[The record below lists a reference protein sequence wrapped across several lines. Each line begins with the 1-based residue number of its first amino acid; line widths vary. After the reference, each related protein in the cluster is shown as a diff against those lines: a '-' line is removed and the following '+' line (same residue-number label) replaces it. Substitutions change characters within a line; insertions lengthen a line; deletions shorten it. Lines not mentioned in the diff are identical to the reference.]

1 MEIVGLGT
9 LILVGLVGLALAG
22 LRIINQQSAA
32 VVETFGKY
40 SRTLTPGLN
49 WIIPVVQQIVA
60 KVDLRLQEL
69 RSEVEVKSIDNVFVK
84 LPVTLMVQAMPDRA
98 SQAHYRLVNPRE
110 QITTWALNVLRATTA
125 GLKLSDLFEDRETLA
140 AEVRNSLEARMKE
153 YGYEIISVLVDQ
165 PSVSEEVQLSF
176 NRVVAS
182 KREREAAEQEAAAKK
197 IRILA
202 EAEAEAE
209 SQILRAR
216 GIAEARGILAKS
228 LASAVSE
235 AKEQGISEH
244 DIMHLLLETNRL
256 DTIKY
261 AAEHGKLVVMDVR
274 DGGRGMTPTVQI

>member
-1 MEIVGLGT
+1 MDLAGLGGG
-9 LILVGLVGLALAG
+9 LIFLALVLLIAG

-32 VVETFGKY
+32 IVETFGKY
-40 SRTLTPGLN
+40 SRTLRPGLN

-69 RSEVEVKSIDNVFVK
+69 RSEVEVKSADNMFVK
-84 LPVTLMVQAMPDRA
+84 LPVTLMVQAMPERA
-98 SQAHYRLVNPRE
+98 SDAHYRLVNPRE

-125 GLKLSDLFEDRETLA
+125 SLKLSELYEDRETLA
-140 AEVRNSLEARMKE
+140 AEVRTSLEARMRE

-165 PSVSEEVQLSF
+165 PTVSDEVQASF

-182 KREREAAEQEAAAKK
+182 QREREAAEQEAAAKK
-197 IRILA
+197 IKILA
-202 EAEAEAE
+202 EAEAEAQ

-216 GIAEARGILAKS
+216 GIAEARAILAKS
-228 LASAVSE
+228 LALAVHE
-235 AKEQGISEH
+235 AKQQGISES
-244 DIMHLLLETNRL
+244 DIMYLLLETNRL

-274 DGGRGMTPTVQI
+274 DAGKGVLPAVQV

>member
-1 MEIVGLGT
+1 MEL
-9 LILVGLVGLALAG
+9 LLVPAAFAVFLVIAG
-22 LRIINQQSAA
+22 FRIINQQNAA
-32 VVETFGKY
+32 IVETFGKY

-49 WIIPVVQQIVA
+49 WIIPVVQQIVS

-84 LPVTLMVQAMPDRA
+84 LPVTLMVQAMPERA
-98 SQAHYRLVNPRE
+98 AQAHYKLVNPRE

-125 GLKLSDLFEDRETLA
+125 SLKLSDLYEDRETLA

-165 PSVSEEVQLSF
+165 PTVSDEVQVSF

-216 GIAEARGILAKS
+216 GIAEARSILARS

-235 AKEQGISEH
+235 AKQQGISES
-244 DIMHLLLETNRL
+244 DIMYLLLETNRL

-274 DGGRGMTPTVQI
+274 DAGKGVMPAVQL

>member
-9 LILVGLVGLALAG
+9 LIVVGLIGLALAG

-49 WIIPVVQQIVA
+49 WIIPVIQQIVA
-60 KVDLRLQEL
+60 RVDLRLQEL

-84 LPVTLMVQAMPDRA
+84 LPVTLMVQAMPERA
-98 SQAHYRLVNPRE
+98 AQAHYRLVNPRE

-125 GLKLSDLFEDRETLA
+125 SLKLSDLFEDRETLA
-140 AEVRNSLEARMKE
+140 AEVRNSLEVRMKE

-235 AKEQGISEH
+235 AKQQGISEN

>member
-1 MEIVGLGT
+1 MEL
-9 LILVGLVGLALAG
+9 LLVPAAFAIFLVIAG
-22 LRIINQQSAA
+22 FRIINQQNAA
-32 VVETFGKY
+32 IVETFGKY

-49 WIIPVVQQIVA
+49 WIVPVVQQIVS
-60 KVDLRLQEL
+60 KVDLRVQEL

-84 LPVTLMVQAMPDRA
+84 LPVTLMVQAMPERA
-98 SQAHYRLVNPRE
+98 AQAHYKLVNPRE

-125 GLKLSDLFEDRETLA
+125 SLKLSDLYEDRETLA
-140 AEVRNSLEARMKE
+140 AEVRTSLEARMKE

-165 PSVSEEVQLSF
+165 PAVSDEVQVSF

-216 GIAEARGILAKS
+216 GIAEARSILARS

-235 AKEQGISEH
+235 AKQQGISEA

-261 AAEHGKLVVMDVR
+261 AAEHGKLVVMDIR
-274 DGGRGMTPTVQI
+274 DAGKGVMPAVQL